1 MRKRANKFEKAVLD
15 FGLNYSVKP
24 LLFIVN
30 DAPTKVADILV
41 ILVMFIWSLPLITI
55 TTRVSSLSFVFRVT
69 VLINKKNKTK

>member
-15 FGLNYSVKP
+15 FGLKYSISP

-41 ILVMFIWSLPLITI
+41 ILVMFLWSLPLITI
-55 TTRVSSLSFVFRVT
+55 TTIISSLSFVFRVT
-69 VLINKKNKTK
+69 VLINKKK

>member
-1 MRKRANKFEKAVLD
+1 MRKRANKFEKSVLD

-41 ILVMFIWSLPLITI
+41 ILVMFLWSLPLITI
-55 TTRVSSLSFVFRVT
+55 TTIISSLSFVFRVT
-69 VLINKKNKTK
+69 VLINKK